1 MKIILDFDDTIFN
14 THQMV
19 REFVGVFEKNGFTE
33 EEFYNAWKICLKKL
47 GKFDLD
53 AVIDLVINFNKSDH
67 ANAKNSF
74 SVDKK
79 IKEEINSIL
88 SNTNK
93 FIYPD
98 FFDFVRGFEKSNLII
113 LSFGEI
119 NFQRT
124 KIENSKIA
132 SFFDEVIIT
141 SKDKVEDLTVICKKY
156 GNDKIFFIDDKAEQV
171 NMVKINLPQVIAI
184 KMERS
189 QGEHVNI
196 KSELADY
203 TVKNLNEAKKIING
217 LSK

>member
-19 REFVGVFEKNGFTE
+19 QEFIKVFKKNGFTKK
-33 EEFYNAWKICLKKL
+33 EFYNAWGMCLKKI

-53 AVIDLVINFNKSDH
+53 AVINLVINSGKLENP
-67 ANAKNSF
+67 
-74 SVDKK
+74 
-79 IKEEINSIL
+79 IKEKINSIL

-98 FFDFVRGFEKSNLII
+98 FFSFVKDFEKNNLIL

-132 SFFDEVIIT
+132 PIFSEVIIT
-141 SKDKVEDLTVICKKY
+141 TKDKVESLMLIRKKHS
-156 GNDKIFFIDDKAEQV
+156 NDKIFFIDDKAEQIDK
-171 NMVKINLPQVIAI
+171 VKNILPQIVTI
-184 KMERS
+184 KMERL
-189 QGEHVNI
+189 QGEHVKI
-196 KSELADY
+196 KSRLTNY
-203 TVKNLNEAKKIING
+203 TVKNLDEARKIINE
-217 LSK
+217 SNE